1 MESWRPSVLLST
13 LRFSFVPARSRAC
26 RRKKINAISDLA
38 TVTIAFGSN
47 NNYELIKNVKKCR
60 KYPRSMANVNYKIVS
75 IVYQICQQPYKIQS
89 KKRQ

>member
-13 LRFSFVPARSRAC
+13 LPFSFVIVL
-26 RRKKINAISDLA
+26 KINAISDLA